1 LLLPTKIALQAIAQ
15 NKKNNYRFFLLK
27 KQWTR
32 QTIYDNICWSGG
44 NVRFYNEIQ
53 IFFSKKCNF
62 RYSGRAGKKR
72 VQEKNEI
79 FFTFTSFEYDRFS
92 AKVETLVILPI
103 EVLPT
108 IGLFLCTYLRES
120 SAFKN

>member
-1 LLLPTKIALQAIAQ
+1 LRRTRKTITVFFFS
-15 NKKNNYRFFLLK
+15 KNNGLAKPF
-27 KQWTR
+27 
-32 QTIYDNICWSGG
+32 TIISVGVGG

-92 AKVETLVILPI
+92 AKVETLIILPI